1 MEMIVALLVGA
12 TLGALAM
19 ALAGAGDDGER

>member
-19 ALAGAGDDGER
+19 ALVGTGDDGER